1 MGVGMNEANKLGG
14 ALAAVGVASRMIGEE
29 KNQALDQGSK
39 AHEANIK
46 DAAEAKDLVDT
57 QIPDAEFEAEKA
69 QDQVDIVE
77 AGLDAVMKDPNSTPD
92 QKLKASLDMQQ
103 ALDDRTAAQ
112 KALGELNNK
121 LTATKE
127 RMARQEAAMKRG
139 RRWGGAY

>member
-1 MGVGMNEANKLGG
+1 MNEASKLGG

-29 KNQALDQGSK
+29 KNQALEQGSK

-46 DAAEAKDLVDT
+46 DAAEAKDLAET
-57 QIPDAEFEAEKA
+57 QIPDAEFEVERAN
-69 QDQVDIVE
+69 DQVDIMNKAAE
-77 AGLDAVMKDPNSTPD
+77 ATLADPSATPD
-92 QKLKASLDMQQ
+92 QKLKAAVDAQA

-127 RMARQEAAMKRG
+127 RMIRQEAAMKRG